1 VITDRHSSI
10 HRALSSLDETFVG
23 SVATLVAPADEI
35 VLNRPDEN
43 VTEAERGDVV
53 QIRRVLHRQTL
64 NCSYEAELRVDLRCI
79 CDTHHLMVSSR
90 SLLSREKASRLP
102 VYACD
107 VLSKAHL
114 HPFSSTH

>member
-1 VITDRHSSI
+1 MWCRSGVY
-10 HRALSSLDETFVG
+10 
-23 SVATLVAPADEI
+23 SVAKPLTALMRLSCALTSA
-35 VLNRPDEN
+35 
-43 VTEAERGDVV
+43 A
-53 QIRRVLHRQTL
+53 
-64 NCSYEAELRVDLRCI
+64 I
-79 CDTHHLMVSSR
+79 CDTHNLMVSSR